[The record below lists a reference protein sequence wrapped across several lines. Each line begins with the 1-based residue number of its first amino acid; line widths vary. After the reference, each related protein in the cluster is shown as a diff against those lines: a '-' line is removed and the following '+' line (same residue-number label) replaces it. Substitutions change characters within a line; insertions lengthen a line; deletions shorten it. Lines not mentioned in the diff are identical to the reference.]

1 MSKGVHTNWKDF
13 LLELELSDENVFT
26 GERKY
31 SPSSL
36 PFQVYCDMDGVLVD
50 LIDGIIQNVQDTIK
64 ITEPEEKQA
73 LMTILTSGNE
83 WSQYESSEEGKKAL
97 KYIHNLLDND
107 VDFWASLP
115 PMPDAQQLWDFI
127 NPLGCHVLSAPWDTD
142 SAKGKRI
149 WTSSLSSNLD
159 PAPQQSRVV
168 LTKQKQ
174 KYAVN
179 PETGSPNVLIDDM
192 DRYLKPWAEAGG
204 IGIKHTSAANSIVE
218 LQKIIKDMGK
228 E

>member
-1 MSKGVHTNWKDF
+1 MKKGIHNNWKEF

-50 LIDGIIQNVQDTIK
+50 LIEGIIQNVQETVK
-64 ITEPEEKQA
+64 ITKPEEKEA
-73 LMTILTSGNE
+73 LMKILTSGRE
-83 WSQYESSEEGKKAL
+83 WSEFETSDEGKKAL
-97 KYIHNLLDND
+97 QYIFSLLGDD

-115 PMPDAQQLWDFI
+115 AMPDAQQLWDFV
-127 NPLGCHVLSAPWDTD
+127 NPLGCHILSAPWDDD
-142 SAKGKRI
+142 SARGKRI
-149 WTSSLSSNLD
+149 WTSSLSGHLN
-159 PAPQQSRVV
+159 PPPQQSRVV
-168 LTKQKQ
+168 LTKQKD
-174 KYAVN
+174 KYAKN
-179 PETGSPNVLIDDM
+179 LETGAPNVLIDDM
-192 DRYLKPWAEAGG
+192 DRYLGPWAAAGG
-204 IGIKHTSAANSIVE
+204 IGIKHVSAANSIAE